1 MQLNCQIIRLI
12 ILSLML
18 KNRIRSLIV
27 LLEEVER
34 SFALHHS
41 GASGQSR

>member
-12 ILSLML
+12 MLSLNAENHN
-18 KNRIRSLIV
+18 KIIIV

-34 SFALHHS
+34 SSALHHS